1 MSKLKD
7 RSDEVLISMLKDGNS
22 SAVAELYDRYWKTL
36 LVKTF
41 DRLKSRQDAEEIV
54 QELFI
59 RIWRRRQTIE
69 LQFSFKTYIFAALRY
84 EIMHHIAKHQ
94 YRKDDIS
101 LDDTDYHELW
111 TQEEEFHSLEMKEL
125 QQRID
130 LVIDSLPERCRII
143 FQMSRNEGMSAKKIA
158 VELNLSPRTVET
170 QIGKALKV
178 LKKYFEGS
186 DPYVFLII
194 CELLKQKS

>member
-1 MSKLKD
+1 MSKLKSK
-7 RSDEVLISMLKDGNS
+7 SDEVLISMLKDGDL
-22 SAVAELYDRYWKTL
+22 SAVAELYDRYWKIL
-36 LVKTF
+36 LAKAF

-59 RIWRRRQTIE
+59 KIWRRRERIE

-84 EIMHHIAKHQ
+84 EILHHIAKQQ

-101 LDDTDYHELW
+101 IDNAGYLELW
-111 TQEEEFHSLEMKEL
+111 AQEEEFHSLEMKEL
-125 QQRID
+125 QQQIN
-130 LVIDSLPERCRII
+130 LIVDSLPEKCRII

-158 VELNLSPRTVET
+158 EELSLSPRTVET
-170 QIGKALKV
+170 QIGKAIKV
-178 LKKYFEGS
+178 LKKYFGGS

-194 CELLKQKS
+194 CELLKQKP